1 MNAIL
6 RLRSLLLMFMLTGAA
21 LSVPAFAQ
29 TASTTFDVTITITS
43 SCTIDTPAATD
54 VAFGSQPSTATNIE
68 ADGLLNVN
76 CTSGTPYDIALS
88 EGLNGTD
95 INSRAMLSATTT
107 AEVPYQ
113 LYRDA
118 ARTAINVW
126 GETIGTDTY
135 AGTGTGAVQSIP
147 VYGLVPSAN
156 FPAAT
161 DYVDTVTATITY

>member
-6 RLRSLLLMFMLTGAA
+6 HLRSLLLMFLLASAA

-54 VAFGSQPSTATNIE
+54 VAFGTQLSTATNIQ
-68 ADGLLNVN
+68 AAGLLNVN
-76 CTSGTPYDIALS
+76 CTSGTPYDIALN
-88 EGLNGTD
+88 EGSNGAD

-118 ARTAINVW
+118 GRSNVW
-126 GETIGTDTY
+126 GETIGTDTL
-135 AGTGTGAVQSIP
+135 AGTGTGLVQEIP

-156 FPAAT
+156 FPAAA
-161 DYVDTVTATITY
+161 DYIDTVTATITY